1 MNLWESRWQ
10 LDRIGFH
17 LKEVNPYLVR
27 FYDQLLH
34 QNPDRVFVPLC
45 GKTLDLCWLTT
56 KTKKVIGVELVSMA
70 VQDFF
75 AENNIDYL
83 IQQDETL
90 QKFSSKSIDIY
101 LGDFFELNPEQTS
114 SFKAIYDRASIVAIE
129 KPERMAYVDH
139 LISFLDTAGRI
150 LLITLEYNQ
159 NQMEGPPYSVPAEE
173 TESLFAPWGSLKLL
187 ETCDILDDRFRN
199 KGLTRLLE
207 HVFLIVKN

>member
-10 LDRIGFH
+10 SDRIGFH
-17 LKEVNPYLVR
+17 LKEVNPYLMR

-34 QNPDRVFVPLC
+34 QNTDRVFVPLC

-56 KTKKVIGVELVSMA
+56 KTKKVIGVELVNKA
-70 VQDFF
+70 VLDFF

-83 IQQDETL
+83 LQQDETL

-101 LGDFFELNPEQTS
+101 LSDFFDLNPKQTS
-114 SFKAIYDRASIVAIE
+114 LFKAIYDRASIVAIE
-129 KPERMAYVDH
+129 EPKRREYVDH

-159 NQMEGPPYSVPAEE
+159 NQMAGPPYSVPAEE
-173 TESLFAPWGSLKLL
+173 IETLFAPFASLRLL
-187 ETCDILDDRFRN
+187 ETCNILDDRFRN

>member
-10 LDRIGFH
+10 TDRIGFH
-17 LKEVNPYLVR
+17 LKEVNPYLMQ
-27 FYDQLLH
+27 FSDQLMH

-45 GKTLDLCWLTT
+45 GKTLDLYWLTT
-56 KTKKVIGVELVSMA
+56 KTKKVIGVELVSKA

-75 AENNIDYL
+75 TENNIAYS

-90 QKFSSKSIDIY
+90 QKFRSKSIDLY
-101 LGDFFELNPEQTS
+101 LGDFFDLNPEQTS

-129 KPERMAYVDH
+129 KPERREYVDH
-139 LISFLDTAGRI
+139 LISFLDTEGRI

-159 NQMEGPPYSVPAEE
+159 NLMEGPPYSVPTEE
-173 TESLFAPWGSLKLL
+173 IESLFEPLGSLKLL

>member
-10 LDRIGFH
+10 EDRIGFH
-17 LKEVNPYLVR
+17 LKEVNPFLMR

-34 QNPDRVFVPLC
+34 QNPNRVFVPLC
-45 GKTLDLCWLTT
+45 GKTLDLCWLAT
-56 KTKKVIGVELVSMA
+56 KTKKVIGVELVSKA

-83 IQQDETL
+83 LQQDVTF

-101 LGDFFELNPEQTS
+101 LGDFFDLNPEQTS
-114 SFKAIYDRASIVAIE
+114 SFKAIYERASIVAIE
-129 KPERMAYVDH
+129 KPERREYVNH

-159 NQMEGPPYSVPAEE
+159 NQLEGPPYSVPPQEI
-173 TESLFAPWGSLKLL
+173 ESLFAPLGSLKLL

>member
-10 LDRIGFH
+10 EERIGFH
-17 LKEVNPYLVR
+17 LKEVNPYLMR
-27 FYDQLLH
+27 FSDQLLH

-45 GKTLDLCWLTT
+45 GKTLDLCWLTK
-56 KTKKVIGVELVSMA
+56 KTKKVIGVELVSKA
-70 VQDFF
+70 VKDFF
-75 AENNIDYL
+75 TENNIDYL
-83 IQQDETL
+83 IQQDKTL

-101 LGDFFELNPEQTS
+101 LSDFFDLNHEQTS

-129 KPERMAYVDH
+129 KPERREYVDH
-139 LISFLDTAGRI
+139 LISFLDPAGRI

-173 TESLFAPWGSLKLL
+173 IEKLFAPLGSVKLL

-199 KGLTRLLE
+199 KGLTRFLE
-207 HVFLIVKN
+207 NVFLIVKN

>member
-1 MNLWESRWQ
+1 MNLWESRWHE
-10 LDRIGFH
+10 DRIGFH
-17 LKEVNPYLVR
+17 LKEVNPYLMR
-27 FYDQLLH
+27 FSDQLLR

-56 KTKKVIGVELVSMA
+56 KTKKVIGVELVNKA
-70 VQDFF
+70 VLDFF

-83 IQQDETL
+83 LQQDETL

-101 LGDFFELNPEQTS
+101 LGDFFDLNPEQTS

-129 KPERMAYVDH
+129 KPERIEYVDH
-139 LISFLDTAGRI
+139 LISFLDPAGRI

-173 TESLFAPWGSLKLL
+173 IEKLFAPLGSLKLL
-187 ETCDILDDRFRN
+187 ETCDVLDDRFRN

>member
-10 LDRIGFH
+10 EDRIGFH
-17 LKEVNPYLVR
+17 LKEVNPYLMR
-27 FYDQLLH
+27 FSDQLLH
-34 QNPDRVFVPLC
+34 KNPDRIFVPLC
-45 GKTLDLCWLTT
+45 GKSLDLYWLTT
-56 KTKKVIGVELVSMA
+56 KTKKVIGVELVSKA

-75 AENNIDYL
+75 AENKIDYL
-83 IQQDETL
+83 LQQDETL

-101 LGDFFELNPEQTS
+101 LGDFFDLNPEQTS
-114 SFKAIYDRASIVAIE
+114 SFNAIYDRASLVAIE
-129 KPERMAYVDH
+129 KIERRGYVDH
-139 LISFLDTAGRI
+139 LISFLDRAGRI

-159 NQMEGPPYSVPAEE
+159 NDMEGPPYSVPAEE
-173 TESLFAPWGSLKLL
+173 IESLFAPFGSLKLL

>member
-10 LDRIGFH
+10 EDRIGFH
-17 LKEVNPYLVR
+17 LKEINPYLMR

-56 KTKKVIGVELVSMA
+56 KTKKVIGVELVSKA

-83 IQQDETL
+83 LQQDKTL
-90 QKFSSKSIDIY
+90 QKCTSKSIDIY
-101 LGDFFELNPEQTS
+101 LGDFFDLNPEQTS

-129 KPERMAYVDH
+129 KPERREYVDH
-139 LISFLDTAGRI
+139 LMSFLDLEGRI

-159 NQMEGPPYSVPAEE
+159 NQMEGPPYSVTAEE
-173 TESLFAPWGSLKLL
+173 IESLFTPVGSLKLL

>member
-10 LDRIGFH
+10 EDRIGFH
-17 LKEVNPYLVR
+17 LKEVNPYLMR
-27 FYDQLLH
+27 FSDLLLH

-45 GKTLDLCWLTT
+45 GKTLDLYWLTT
-56 KTKKVIGVELVSMA
+56 KTKKVIGVELVNKA

-75 AENNIDYL
+75 TENNIDYL

-101 LGDFFELNPEQTS
+101 LGDFFDLNPEQTS

-129 KPERMAYVDH
+129 KPERREYVDH
-139 LISFLDTAGRI
+139 LISFLDPAGRI

-159 NQMEGPPYSVPAEE
+159 NQMEGPPYSIPAEE
-173 TESLFAPWGSLKLL
+173 IESLFASLGSLKLL

-199 KGLTRLLE
+199 KGLTHLLE

>member
-10 LDRIGFH
+10 SDRIGFH
-17 LKEVNPYLVR
+17 LKEVNPYLMR
-27 FYDQLLH
+27 FSDQLLH

-56 KTKKVIGVELVSMA
+56 KTKKVIGVELVSKA

-83 IQQDETL
+83 LKQDETL

-101 LGDFFELNPEQTS
+101 LGDFFDLNPEQTS

-129 KPERMAYVDH
+129 KTERKEYIDH
-139 LISFLDTAGRI
+139 LISFLDPAGRI

-159 NQMEGPPYSVPAEE
+159 NQMEGPPYSVPVEE
-173 TESLFAPWGSLKLL
+173 IESLFAPLGSVKLL
-187 ETCDILDDRFRN
+187 ETCDVLDDRFRN
-199 KGLTRLLE
+199 KGLTSLLE
-207 HVFLIVKN
+207 NVFLIVKN

>member
-1 MNLWESRWQ
+1 MNLWETRWQ
-10 LDRIGFH
+10 EDRIGFH
-17 LKEVNPYLVR
+17 LKEVNPYLIR
-27 FYDQLLH
+27 FSDQLLH
-34 QNPDRVFVPLC
+34 HNPDRVFVPLC

-56 KTKKVIGVELVSMA
+56 KTKKVIGVELVSKA

-83 IQQDETL
+83 LQQDETL
-90 QKFSSKSIDIY
+90 QKFTSKSIDIY
-101 LGDFFELNPEQTS
+101 LGAFFDLNPEQTS

-129 KPERMAYVDH
+129 KPERRVYVDH
-139 LISFLDTAGRI
+139 LISFLDPAGRI

-159 NQMEGPPYSVPAEE
+159 NLMEGPPYSVTAEE
-173 TESLFAPWGSLKLL
+173 IESLFAPFGSFKLL
-187 ETCDILDDRFRN
+187 ETYDILDVRFRN

>member
-10 LDRIGFH
+10 EDRIGFH
-17 LKEVNPYLVR
+17 LKEVNPYLIR
-27 FYDQLLH
+27 FSDQLLH
-34 QNPDRVFVPLC
+34 QNPDSVFVPLC

-56 KTKKVIGVELVSMA
+56 KTKKVIGVELVSKA

-101 LGDFFELNPEQTS
+101 LGDFFDLNPEQTS

-129 KPERMAYVDH
+129 KPERREYVDH
-139 LISFLDTAGRI
+139 LISFLDPAGRI

-173 TESLFAPWGSLKLL
+173 IESLFAPLGSLKLL

>member
-1 MNLWESRWQ
+1 MKLWESRWQ
-10 LDRIGFH
+10 EDRIGFH
-17 LKEVNPYLVR
+17 LKEVNPYLMR
-27 FYDQLLH
+27 FSDLLLH
-34 QNPDRVFVPLC
+34 KNPDRVFVPLC
-45 GKTLDLCWLTT
+45 GKTLDLYWLTT
-56 KTKKVIGVELVSMA
+56 KTKKVIGVELVSKA

-101 LGDFFELNPEQTS
+101 LGDFFDLNPEQTS

-129 KPERMAYVDH
+129 KPERREYVDH
-139 LISFLDTAGRI
+139 LISFLDPAGRI

-199 KGLTRLLE
+199 KGLTHLLE
-207 HVFLIVKN
+207 HVFLIEKK